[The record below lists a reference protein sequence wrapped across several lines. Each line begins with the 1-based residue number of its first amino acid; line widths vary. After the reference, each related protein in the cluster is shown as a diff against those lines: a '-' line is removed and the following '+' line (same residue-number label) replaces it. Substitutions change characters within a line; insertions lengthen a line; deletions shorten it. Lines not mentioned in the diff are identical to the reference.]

1 MYRCWIDK
9 EEMEMTTTIRTTK
22 TGKQQE
28 ARPLVGIGGEIYV
41 ATLNWPSLGITPD
54 KPEYGLRT
62 AAGPLAFSRD
72 RDALVAWAKR
82 NYIHVH

>member
-1 MYRCWIDK
+1 MNK
-9 EEMEMTTTIRTTK
+9 TIRTTK
-22 TGKQQE
+22 RGKQQE
-28 ARPLVGIGGEIYV
+28 ARPLAGIGGEIYI
-41 ATLNWPSLGITPD
+41 ATLSWPSLGITPD
-54 KPEYGLRT
+54 KPEWGIRS

>member
-1 MYRCWIDK
+1 MYTLWIDK
-9 EEMEMTTTIRTTK
+9 EETMTTIQTTK
-22 TGKQQE
+22 RGKQQE
-28 ARPLVGIGGEIYV
+28 ARPLMGIGGEIYI

-54 KPEYGLRT
+54 KPEWGIRS

-72 RDALVAWAKR
+72 RDALMAWAKH

>member
-1 MYRCWIDK
+1 MYTGWIDK
-9 EEMEMTTTIRTTK
+9 EETTMTTTIQTTK
-22 TGKQQE
+22 RGKQQE
-28 ARPLVGIGGEIYV
+28 ARPLAGIDGEIYI

-72 RDALVAWAKR
+72 KDALVAWAKR
-82 NYIHVH
+82 NYIHIH

>member
-1 MYRCWIDK
+1 MYTLWIDK
-9 EEMEMTTTIRTTK
+9 EETMTMTIRTTK
-22 TGKQQE
+22 RGKQQE
-28 ARPLVGIGGEIYV
+28 ARPLVGIGGEIYI

-54 KPEYGLRT
+54 KPEWGIRS

-72 RDALVAWAKR
+72 RDALSAWAKR